1 MPMTWRSRTVV
12 ELVKLYENDRR
23 NIILSS
29 TPAYDYAPNPDK
41 QWILQVTKQ
50 MQPIHRQ
57 FTDLLMTKR
66 LQTLQS
72 VDEAV
77 DRGGPRKSSP
87 PPISGRRLIPNWSRS
102 IPFHPYCDMNNEQ
115 VNCLSKAQDGVEGDL
130 PPPIQSEA
138 PAGYRSVETGWEHS
152 HVENNCPRIS
162 GHDLNLNLSTNLVQ
176 CKSTFLYPL
185 DDHRCSLPNC
195 IYQELKALGELDNT
209 YIIYTSDHGY
219 HLGQFGLVKGKSFP
233 FEFDVR
239 VPFLVR
245 GPGIEPGTKI
255 DEIVLNLDLAPTFL
269 DIAGV
274 DTPSHMD
281 GRSFLPLLHRISG
294 RREIPEAFLE
304 DKDNARRHHHQ
315 GIYNTD
321 SNSESLASESSA
333 ANTTAGS
340 VSATFTTHDPN
351 QLIEDIDSNN
361 DTDILILTAD
371 DDDSSLDKIP
381 VLSRPDLQFDN
392 RVLPV
397 VPSSGI
403 TNKLE
408 RIALECQS
416 PEFQA
421 PCRPGQK
428 WQCVS
433 EGNRWRKHKCKF
445 QTVTPH
451 ARRKKCLC
459 FTPAGLEYTRLEPDE
474 RRMQRQY
481 LRSHVSRE
489 VRPKYQRSKRSLNL
503 DTVLRAKKTTLEPA
517 VYEEL
522 LVKYEEHRRGLREKR
537 DTLEHVSSIME
548 NLQEEI
554 YGLEETQSE
563 NTRHS
568 NRTEEEE
575 TNEIPGGCMVYP
587 GGVNCSN
594 VVYEDPRVWRS
605 SRNNVEEQIR
615 KLRMQLD
622 TLKEIRRHLRAKRP
636 QHSSYDA
643 SNEEDDNEEEGDK
656 ELESIDEEL
665 EVDQEDEIV
674 EEQTEA
680 DDELT
685 KLDTREKTNTT
696 DSEKDGEQEEAVK
709 LNFDTERPHHHHHPH
724 HNGSRKG
731 RRRHKTTTT
740 TAVPPDAESTAPL
753 SSTTHITDRN
763 KLEETLYDE
772 DVKNFVTT
780 QAPSSN
786 PHRHNHGLHTSSL
799 APRFGEN
806 ITSESPAILV
816 TEDSLNSLP
825 FDNITTTTPRQQP
838 TTSLSNNKVNLG
850 SSRIEVTVFQ
860 PNRGQQ
866 STKPSASVDNHE
878 QHTCFCEPD
887 ILTRREEKE
896 MAKEARRR
904 IKEERL
910 KKKER
915 KQKKKEKMDK
925 ECLFEK
931 MNCFNH
937 DNDHWKTAPL
947 WSEGPFCFCMNA
959 NNNTYS
965 CLRTINATHNFL
977 YCEFVTGLITFYNL
991 RIDPFEQWN
1000 RVHSLTKEELSYLS
1014 DQLTQLRACR
1024 GTKQCTVGGAS
1035 HAQMSLAQHMMSSSH
1050 QIHTNRYKKRKYP
1063 LNLGEGERHGRIN
1076 GGAASDSGDA
1086 YASTSNN

>member
-1 MPMTWRSRTVV
+1 MKSVWRTCRILPPPTVILNSTVV

-77 DRGGPRKSSP
+77 DR
-87 PPISGRRLIPNWSRS
+87 
-102 IPFHPYCDMNNEQ
+102 
-115 VNCLSKAQDGVEGDL
+115 
-130 PPPIQSEA
+130 
-138 PAGYRSVETGWEHS
+138 
-152 HVENNCPRIS
+152 
-162 GHDLNLNLSTNLVQ
+162 
-176 CKSTFLYPL
+176 
-185 DDHRCSLPNC
+185 

-281 GRSFLPLLHRISG
+281 GRSFLPLLHRIPKHGQIMARRKKFRWPDTFLIESG

-772 DVKNFVTT
+772 DVKNVVTT

-838 TTSLSNNKVNLG
+838 TTSLGNNKVNLG

-991 RIDPFEQWN
+991 RIEGTWTLDVRLTRKDKAKEMKFLK
-1000 RVHSLTKEELSYLS
+1000 SL
-1014 DQLTQLRACR
+1014 
-1024 GTKQCTVGGAS
+1024 
-1035 HAQMSLAQHMMSSSH
+1035 LAV
-1050 QIHTNRYKKRKYP
+1050 I
-1063 LNLGEGERHGRIN
+1063 RIN
-1076 GGAASDSGDA
+1076 RIRNEDVWPRAGLQGVYEIVEEARTLEKAKGMAESMEEQRATAETLTPAPATIRSRVNA
-1086 YASTSNN
+1086 T

>member
-1 MPMTWRSRTVV
+1 MHQVAPIYCIVS
-12 ELVKLYENDRR
+12 YERGETSDTNAATDFKT
-23 NIILSS
+23 

-77 DRGGPRKSSP
+77 DR
-87 PPISGRRLIPNWSRS
+87 
-102 IPFHPYCDMNNEQ
+102 
-115 VNCLSKAQDGVEGDL
+115 
-130 PPPIQSEA
+130 
-138 PAGYRSVETGWEHS
+138 
-152 HVENNCPRIS
+152 
-162 GHDLNLNLSTNLVQ
+162 
-176 CKSTFLYPL
+176 
-185 DDHRCSLPNC
+185 

-321 SNSESLASESSA
+321 SNGESLASESSA
-333 ANTTAGS
+333 TNTTAGS

-361 DTDILILTAD
+361 DTDILILTDD

-397 VPSSGI
+397 MPSSGI

-481 LRSHVSRE
+481 LRSHVSRD
-489 VRPKYQRSKRSLNL
+489 VRPKYQRRKRSLNL

-522 LVKYEEHRRGLREKR
+522 LVKYEEHRRGLRKKR

-554 YGLEETQSE
+554 YGLEETQESE
-563 NTRHS
+563 NARHS

-636 QHSSYDA
+636 HHPSYDA

-665 EVDQEDEIV
+665 DVDQEDEVV
-674 EEQTEA
+674 EQQTET
-680 DDELT
+680 DEELS
-685 KLDTREKTNTT
+685 KLDTQEKTNTT
-696 DSEKDGEQEEAVK
+696 DSEKGDEQEEAVK
-709 LNFDTERPHHHHHPH
+709 LNLDTERPPHHHHPH

-740 TAVPPDAESTAPL
+740 AMPPAAESTTLL
-753 SSTTHITDRN
+753 SSTTQIIDRN

-772 DVKNFVTT
+772 DVKNIVTT
-780 QAPSSN
+780 QAPSGN
-786 PHRHNHGLHTSSL
+786 PHRHNHGLQTSSP
-799 APRFGEN
+799 APKFGEN

-825 FDNITTTTPRQQP
+825 FDNITTTTPQQQL
-838 TTSLSNNKVNLG
+838 TTSLGNNKVNLG

-887 ILTRREEKE
+887 ILSRREEKE

-1035 HAQMSLAQHMMSSSH
+1035 HSQMSLAQHLMSSSH

-1063 LNLGEGERHGRIN
+1063 LSSLEYSKSIGIDLPSKSGQSIGDLDMSCDSLALAKALVVLSSTAEDGEIEVRI
-1076 GGAASDSGDA
+1076 
-1086 YASTSNN
+1086 STLEKAKGMAESMEEQRATAEETLPPVPATIRSRVNAT

>member
-1 MPMTWRSRTVV
+1 M
-12 ELVKLYENDRR
+12 
-23 NIILSS
+23 
-29 TPAYDYAPNPDK
+29 
-41 QWILQVTKQ
+41 
-50 MQPIHRQ
+50 
-57 FTDLLMTKR
+57 F
-66 LQTLQS
+66 
-72 VDEAV
+72 
-77 DRGGPRKSSP
+77 
-87 PPISGRRLIPNWSRS
+87 
-102 IPFHPYCDMNNEQ
+102 
-115 VNCLSKAQDGVEGDL
+115 
-130 PPPIQSEA
+130 
-138 PAGYRSVETGWEHS
+138 
-152 HVENNCPRIS
+152 
-162 GHDLNLNLSTNLVQ
+162 NLSH
-176 CKSTFLYPL
+176 P
-185 DDHRCSLPNC
+185 
-195 IYQELKALGELDNT
+195 
-209 YIIYTSDHGY
+209 
-219 HLGQFGLVKGKSFP
+219 
-233 FEFDVR
+233 VR
-239 VPFLVR
+239 VACR
-245 GPGIEPGTKI
+245 
-255 DEIVLNLDLAPTFL
+255 D
-269 DIAGV
+269 
-274 DTPSHMD
+274 
-281 GRSFLPLLHRISG
+281 
-294 RREIPEAFLE
+294 
-304 DKDNARRHHHQ
+304 
-315 GIYNTD
+315 
-321 SNSESLASESSA
+321 
-333 ANTTAGS
+333 
-340 VSATFTTHDPN
+340 
-351 QLIEDIDSNN
+351 
-361 DTDILILTAD
+361 
-371 DDDSSLDKIP
+371 
-381 VLSRPDLQFDN
+381 RPDLQFDN

-481 LRSHVSRE
+481 LRSHLSRE

-554 YGLEETQSE
+554 YGLELGGREELEMLTIEEVNLHLRGGRVEIHLGKITPNSPEQDSNLDLPVHGSPAQHKTIALSNYVTEETQSENTRHSNRTEEEETNEIPGVLRARFAMDDRDQRNRSE

-656 ELESIDEEL
+656 ELDEEL

-696 DSEKDGEQEEAVK
+696 DSEKDDEQEEAVK

-772 DVKNFVTT
+772 DVKNVVTT

-786 PHRHNHGLHTSSL
+786 PHRHNHGLHTSSP

-838 TTSLSNNKVNLG
+838 TTSLGNNKVNLG

-1035 HAQMSLAQHMMSSSH
+1035 HSQMSMAQHMMSSSH

>member
-1 MPMTWRSRTVV
+1 MKTMSFNSGMLHERQISH
-12 ELVKLYENDRR
+12 DRDTSHAA
-23 NIILSS
+23 SS

-77 DRGGPRKSSP
+77 DR
-87 PPISGRRLIPNWSRS
+87 
-102 IPFHPYCDMNNEQ
+102 
-115 VNCLSKAQDGVEGDL
+115 
-130 PPPIQSEA
+130 
-138 PAGYRSVETGWEHS
+138 
-152 HVENNCPRIS
+152 
-162 GHDLNLNLSTNLVQ
+162 
-176 CKSTFLYPL
+176 
-185 DDHRCSLPNC
+185 

-321 SNSESLASESSA
+321 SNGESLASESSA
-333 ANTTAGS
+333 TNTTAGS

-361 DTDILILTAD
+361 DTDILILTDD

-397 VPSSGI
+397 MPSSGI

-481 LRSHVSRE
+481 LRSHVSRD
-489 VRPKYQRSKRSLNL
+489 VRPKYQRRKRSLNL
-503 DTVLRAKKTTLEPA
+503 DTVLRAKKTTLDPA
-517 VYEEL
+517 VYEGL
-522 LVKYEEHRRGLREKR
+522 LVKYEEHRRGLRKKR

-554 YGLEETQSE
+554 YGLEE
-563 NTRHS
+563 
-568 NRTEEEE
+568 
-575 TNEIPGGCMVYP
+575 
-587 GGVNCSN
+587 
-594 VVYEDPRVWRS
+594 
-605 SRNNVEEQIR
+605 
-615 KLRMQLD
+615 
-622 TLKEIRRHLRAKRP
+622 IRRHLRAKRP
-636 QHSSYDA
+636 HNPSYDA

-665 EVDQEDEIV
+665 DVDQEDEIV
-674 EEQTEA
+674 EQQTET

-685 KLDTREKTNTT
+685 KLDTQERTNTT
-696 DSEKDGEQEEAVK
+696 DSEKGDEQEEAVK
-709 LNFDTERPHHHHHPH
+709 LNFDTERPPHHHHPH

-740 TAVPPDAESTAPL
+740 TAVPPAAESTTLL
-753 SSTTHITDRN
+753 SSTTQITDRN

-772 DVKNFVTT
+772 DVKKNVVTT
-780 QAPSSN
+780 QAPSGN
-786 PHRHNHGLHTSSL
+786 PHRHNHGLQTSS
-799 APRFGEN
+799 PVPKFGEN
-806 ITSESPAILV
+806 FTSESPAILV

-825 FDNITTTTPRQQP
+825 FDNITTTTPQQQL
-838 TTSLSNNKVNLG
+838 TTSLGNNKVNLG

-866 STKPSASVDNHE
+866 TTKPSASVDNHE

-887 ILTRREEKE
+887 ILSRREEKE

-1035 HAQMSLAQHMMSSSH
+1035 HSQMSLAQHLMSSSH

-1076 GGAASDSGDA
+1076 GEAASDSGGDA
-1086 YASTSNN
+1086 SASTSNN